1 MNPERLAFGKK
12 KRNKSRLP
20 KTRYLSTTRQD
31 MKKNALLENEKNDS
45 LLKNQ
50 RRKTE
55 FLLDVVEYVT
65 QLHENS

>member
-31 MKKNALLENEKNDS
+31 MKKNG
-45 LLKNQ
+45 
-50 RRKTE
+50 
-55 FLLDVVEYVT
+55 LDPIIAASIGADGVAGKVNK
-65 QLHENS
+65 QKI